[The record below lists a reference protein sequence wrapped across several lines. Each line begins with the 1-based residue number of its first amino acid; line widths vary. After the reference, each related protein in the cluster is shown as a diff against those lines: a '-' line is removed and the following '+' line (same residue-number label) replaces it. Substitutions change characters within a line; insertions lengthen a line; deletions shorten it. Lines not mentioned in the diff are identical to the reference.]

1 MIAGIGQVHYQARQ
15 MRKDFQN
22 NDVKEKQKKNT
33 CRVWSKELNTSEGL
47 TGQ

>member
-1 MIAGIGQVHYQARQ
+1 MIADIGLVHYQARQ

-22 NDVKEKQKKNT
+22 NDVKEKKKNT